1 VRLLFLSSTGQC
13 GGAEAALLELLAGL
27 RGHQPEW
34 QIGVVAASDGPFVER
49 LRQMG
54 VAANVVPFPPRLAR
68 LGEWAA
74 AGSPRARVRFVW
86 SLAVAAAGIVGYL
99 RRLSAAVRAA
109 RPDIVQSNGIKMH
122 LLAPWVAPRGGSVI
136 WHVHDYVGKRSL
148 SSTLLRWMAPWC
160 AAVFANSDSVAED
173 LRRALGSRVRV
184 HRVWNAVDLERYS
197 TVGPALDLDALAGL
211 PRAVGPVTRVGLVA
225 TFARWKGHATFLR
238 ALGML
243 PDSLGVRGY
252 IVGGPVYTT
261 DASQVS
267 LEELKRVTGSE
278 GLDGR
283 VGFVGHVANSAD
295 AMRALDIIVHA
306 STEPEPFGLVIA
318 EGMACGRAVIV
329 SGAGGAREIVT
340 PGVTALV
347 HEPGDAQGLAERIRL
362 LVTDGDLRARVAA
375 AARDAAEHAFERS
388 RMVSEIS
395 PVYRLLAGGRV

>member
-1 VRLLFLSSTGQC
+1 
-13 GGAEAALLELLAGL
+13 
-27 RGHQPEW
+27 
-34 QIGVVAASDGPFVER
+34 
-49 LRQMG
+49 
-54 VAANVVPFPPRLAR
+54 
-68 LGEWAA
+68 
-74 AGSPRARVRFVW
+74 
-86 SLAVAAAGIVGYL
+86 
-99 RRLSAAVRAA
+99 
-109 RPDIVQSNGIKMH
+109 
-122 LLAPWVAPRGGSVI
+122 
-136 WHVHDYVGKRSL
+136 
-148 SSTLLRWMAPWC
+148 
-160 AAVFANSDSVAED
+160 
-173 LRRALGSRVRV
+173 
-184 HRVWNAVDLERYS
+184 
-197 TVGPALDLDALAGL
+197 VGPALDLDTLAGL
-211 PRAVGPVTRVGLVA
+211 PQAAGPVTRVGLVA

-295 AMRALDIIVHA
+295 AMRALDVIVHA

-375 AARDAAEHAFERS
+375 AAREAAEHAFERS
-388 RMVSEIS
+388 RMVSEMS
-395 PVYRLLAGGRV
+395 PVYRSLAGGRA